1 MEQFIVSA
9 RKYRPAEFRTV
20 VGQETI
26 TKTLQNA
33 IKTNQVAQAF
43 LFCGPRGVGKTTC
56 ARILAKALNCKN
68 LTPEGEPCNNC
79 DSCHSFDENASMNIY
94 ELDAASN
101 NSVEKMRELVDQV
114 RIPPQGGKYKV
125 YIIDEVHMLSASA
138 FNAFLKTLEEP
149 PSYAKFILATTEKHK
164 IIPTILSRCQIFDFR
179 RITIEDIA
187 AHLRFVANSESVNAD
202 DEALHMIAQKA
213 DGGLRDALSLFD
225 QMVSFSG
232 KTLSYHD
239 VISNL
244 NILDYDYFFRII
256 DFVAINNIKETMIL
270 LDEIIDRGFDPQH
283 FILGLSAHIRDLI
296 MAQNES
302 TVKLIEV
309 SEQVKIKYINQAK
322 ISPTQ
327 IFIKMLDI
335 SNKCDAQYRES
346 NNKRLT
352 VELALLQ
359 MCQLHNA
366 SSNTGNRS
374 DIYDKSPANTSKSN
388 TQQLSSAPVVD
399 DTPPTKVAA
408 PKYETSTTSENIKE
422 DFSGIDTKPNTY
434 LSNKK
439 VQGEMLSIKNIK
451 QSLISKIENSVVSEP
466 DSLPLIKHL
475 SLEDISLNWN
485 DTIDEFLSNS
495 PFASQIRNFTLTYN
509 PEEQGLKAS
518 VPNQLIQQTL
528 LESLPAIQLRMRE
541 LLKIKNLRIELIE
554 GAKDEKEE
562 IKPYSDDEKL
572 KYLIQQIPE
581 INNFRTTLGLEV
593 YR

>member
-26 TKTLQNA
+26 TRTLQNA

-68 LTPEGEPCNNC
+68 LTPEGEPCNDC

-125 YIIDEVHMLSASA
+125 YIIDEVHMLSTSA

-187 AHLRFVANSESVNAD
+187 THLRFVANSEGVTAD

-256 DFVAINNIKETMIL
+256 DFVTSNNIKETMIL

-322 ISPTQ
+322 VSPTQ
-327 IFIKMLDI
+327 ILIKMLDI

-359 MCQLHNA
+359 MCQLHNT
-366 SSNTGNRS
+366 NNNPNFRT
-374 DIYDKSPANTSKSN
+374 DIYEKPIANISKPNIQSQSVAPINNEVSSPQVT
-388 TQQLSSAPVVD
+388 
-399 DTPPTKVAA
+399 A
-408 PKYETSTTSENIKE
+408 PKYETSTTSENLKD
-422 DFSGIDTKPNTY
+422 DFSGNDLKTSSTH
-434 LSNKK
+434 SNKS
-439 VQGEMLSIKNIK
+439 VQGEMISIKNIK
-451 QSLISKIENSVVSEP
+451 QSLVSKIENSVVSEP
-466 DSLPLIKHL
+466 DSLPISK
-475 SLEDISLNWN
+475 DISLDEITLNWN
-485 DTIDEFLSNS
+485 STIDDILSNS
-495 PFASQIRNFTLTYN
+495 PFASQIRNFTLFYN
-509 PEEQGLKAS
+509 TEEQILKVS
-518 VPNQLIQQTL
+518 VPTQLVHQTL
-528 LESLPAIQLRMRE
+528 FESLQTIQIRMRE
-541 LLKIKNLRIELIE
+541 ILKVKNLRIELIE
-554 GAKDEKEE
+554 GEKDEKEE
-562 IKPYSDDEKL
+562 KKPYSDDEKF
-572 KYLIQQIPE
+572 KYLIQQMPE